1 MALPQP
7 LQPTTP
13 AILTT
18 PEESLELD
26 RHSPVRHEYVDGYAY
41 ALAGGSL
48 NHSALCGK
56 MWFLLYPQLQGTA
69 CRVYT
74 SDARVR
80 LSATRYVY
88 PDLTITCE
96 PHDQGTTD
104 ILRSPRVIIEVSSP
118 STEAYDRGDKFAYYR
133 ACPTVQ
139 EYVLVA
145 SERRSVE
152 VYRRPQTQGDQTWT
166 GQVYAPGDLIVL
178 NSGAIQIAFDD
189 LYADTTLA

>member
-7 LQPTTP
+7 FQP
-13 AILTT
+13 ILTT
-18 PEESLELD
+18 PEEYLELD

-48 NHSALCGK
+48 NHSAICGK
-56 MWFLLYPQLQGTA
+56 LWFLLYSRLQGTS

-80 LSATRYVY
+80 LSATRFVY

-104 ILRSPRVIIEVSSP
+104 LLQSPRVVIEALSP
-118 STEAYDRGDKFAYYR
+118 STQEYDRGDKFAYYR
-133 ACPTVQ
+133 ACPTLQ

-145 SERRSVE
+145 TERRSIE
-152 VYRRPQTQGDQTWT
+152 VYRRPQTQEEDQPWAL
-166 GQVYAPGDLIVL
+166 QMYAPGDEIALSSL
-178 NSGAIQIAFDD
+178 TIQIPLDEV
-189 LYADTTLA
+189 YSDTTVA